1 MTALFS
7 GIDPMMA
14 WLIIGAVLMLLEL
27 ILPGVY
33 LFWLGIAAI
42 AVGGLLSFLPLT
54 FIIQILLFAI
64 FSVIALII
72 GVKIYKGKD
81 QDIETHHLNQ
91 VRGAEYI
98 GHIYT
103 LPSDITN
110 NNGRLPLG
118 DSIWNI
124 EGENLPA
131 GAQIRITKVVGN
143 TLHYERIK

>member
-1 MTALFS
+1 MTALLS

-14 WLIIGAVLMLLEL
+14 WLIIGAVLILLEL

-33 LFWLGIAAI
+33 LFWLGVAAI
-42 AVGGLLSFLPLT
+42 AVGGLLSLLPLS

-110 NNGRLPLG
+110 NSGRLPLG

-124 EGENLPA
+124 QGENLPA
-131 GAQIRITKVVGN
+131 GTQIRITKVVGN